1 MIDRLRGIILEKRLD
16 GVVVESGNFGLRV
29 FMPGPNLGRLDEGD
43 EVVLYTY
50 LQVKDDGFSIFGFLD
65 EEDRELFLL
74 LIGVSGVGPKVA
86 MGIFS
91 RFSAGDVIYFI
102 QNGDAKS
109 LTEAP
114 GIGKKTAQRLILELK
129 DKLKDLHPVAPT
141 ADVVQTSQVEPHQD
155 ALDALISL
163 GYSPNEARDA
173 VKGIDSDDVE
183 IVLKEALKRLAMKG

>member
-16 GVVVESGNFGLRV
+16 GVVVESGSFGLRV

-50 LQVKDDGFSIFGFLD
+50 LQVKEDGFSLFGFLD
-65 EEDRELFLL
+65 EEDRELFLF

-91 RFSAGDVIYFI
+91 RFSSGDVIYFI

-129 DKLKDLHPVAPT
+129 DKVKDLHPVTPT
-141 ADVVQTSQVEPHQD
+141 ADVVQTSRAEPHQD

>member
-1 MIDRLRGIILEKRLD
+1 MIDCLRGIILEKRLD
-16 GVVVESGNFGLRV
+16 GVVVESGSFGLRV
-29 FMPGPNLGRLDEGD
+29 FLPGPNLGRIDEGD

-50 LQVKDDGFSIFGFLD
+50 LQVKDDGFSLFGFLD

-129 DKLKDLHPVAPT
+129 DKVKNLHPVAPT
-141 ADVVQTSQVEPHQD
+141 VDVVQTSRAEPQQD

>member
-16 GVVVESGNFGLRV
+16 GVVVESGSFGLRV
-29 FMPGPNLGRLDEGD
+29 FLPGPNLGRLDEGD

-50 LQVKDDGFSIFGFLD
+50 LQVKDDGFSLFGFLD

-129 DKLKDLHPVAPT
+129 DKVKDLHPVAPT
-141 ADVVQTSQVEPHQD
+141 VDVVQTSRAEPQQD

>member
-16 GVVVESGNFGLRV
+16 GVVVESGSFGLRV

-50 LQVKDDGFSIFGFLD
+50 LQVKDDGCSLFGFLD

-114 GIGKKTAQRLILELK
+114 GIGKKTAQRIILELK
-129 DKLKDLHPVAPT
+129 DKVKDLHPVAPT
-141 ADVVQTSQVEPHQD
+141 VDVLQTSRAELQQD

>member
-16 GVVVESGNFGLRV
+16 GVVVESGSFGLRV
-29 FMPGPNLGRLDEGD
+29 FLPGPNLGRLDEGD

-50 LQVKDDGFSIFGFLD
+50 LQVKDDGFSLFGFLD

-86 MGIFS
+86 MGFFS

-129 DKLKDLHPVAPT
+129 DKVKDLHPVAPT
-141 ADVVQTSQVEPHQD
+141 VDVVQTSRAEPQQD

>member
-16 GVVVESGNFGLRV
+16 GVVVESGSFGLRV
-29 FMPGPNLGRLDEGD
+29 FLPGPNLGRLDEGD
-43 EVVLYTY
+43 EVALYTY
-50 LQVKDDGFSIFGFLD
+50 LQVKDDGFSLFGFLD

-114 GIGKKTAQRLILELK
+114 GIGKKTAQRLLLELK
-129 DKLKDLHPVAPT
+129 DKVKDLHPVAPT
-141 ADVVQTSQVEPHQD
+141 VDVVQTDRAEPHQD

>member
-16 GVVVESGNFGLRV
+16 GVVVESGGFGLRV
-29 FMPGPNLGRLDEGD
+29 FLPGPNLGRLDEGD

-50 LQVKDDGFSIFGFLD
+50 LQVKDDGFSLFGFLD

-86 MGIFS
+86 MGIFG

-114 GIGKKTAQRLILELK
+114 GIGKKTAQRLLLELK
-129 DKLKDLHPVAPT
+129 DKVKDLHPVAPMV
-141 ADVVQTSQVEPHQD
+141 DVVQTSRAEPHQD

-183 IVLKEALKRLAMKG
+183 IVLKEGLKRLAMKG

>member
-16 GVVVESGNFGLRV
+16 GVVVESGSFGLRV
-29 FMPGPNLGRLDEGD
+29 FLPGPNLGRLDEGD

-50 LQVKDDGFSIFGFLD
+50 LQVKDDGFSLFGFLD

-129 DKLKDLHPVAPT
+129 DKMKDLHPVAPT
-141 ADVVQTSQVEPHQD
+141 ADVVQTSRAEPQQD

>member
-16 GVVVESGNFGLRV
+16 GVVVESGSFGLRV

-50 LQVKDDGFSIFGFLD
+50 LQVKDDGFSLFGFLD

-129 DKLKDLHPVAPT
+129 DKVKDLHPVVPT
-141 ADVVQTSQVEPHQD
+141 ADVVQTSRAEPHQD

>member
-1 MIDRLRGIILEKRLD
+1 MIDCLRGIILEKRLD
-16 GVVVESGNFGLRV
+16 GVVVESGSFGLRV

-50 LQVKDDGFSIFGFLD
+50 LQVKDDGFSLFGFLD

-91 RFSAGDVIYFI
+91 RFSSGDVIYFI
-102 QNGDAKS
+102 QNGDAKY

-129 DKLKDLHPVAPT
+129 DKVKDLHPMAPT
-141 ADVVQTSQVEPHQD
+141 VDVVQTSRAEPQQD

>member
-16 GVVVESGNFGLRV
+16 GVVVESGSFGLRA
-29 FMPGPNLGRLDEGD
+29 FLPGPNLGSLDEGD

-50 LQVKDDGFSIFGFLD
+50 LQVKDDGFSLFGFLD

-129 DKLKDLHPVAPT
+129 DKVKDLHPVAPT
-141 ADVVQTSQVEPHQD
+141 VDVVQTSRAEPQQD

>member
-16 GVVVESGNFGLRV
+16 GVVVESGSFGLRV
-29 FMPGPNLGRLDEGD
+29 FMPGPNLGRLDEED

-50 LQVKDDGFSIFGFLD
+50 LQVKDDGFSLFGFLD

-129 DKLKDLHPVAPT
+129 DKVKDLHPVVST
-141 ADVVQTSQVEPHQD
+141 VDVVQTSRAEPQQD

>member
-16 GVVVESGNFGLRV
+16 GVVVESGSFGLRV
-29 FMPGPNLGRLDEGD
+29 FLPGPNLGRIDEGD

-50 LQVKDDGFSIFGFLD
+50 LQVKEDGFSLFGFLD

-102 QNGDAKS
+102 QSGDVKS

-114 GIGKKTAQRLILELK
+114 GIGKKTAQRLLLELK
-129 DKLKDLHPVAPT
+129 DKVKDLHPVAPT
-141 ADVVQTSQVEPHQD
+141 VDVVQTSSAEPQQD

>member
-16 GVVVESGNFGLRV
+16 GVVVESGSFGLRV
-29 FMPGPNLGRLDEGD
+29 FLPGPNLGRLDEGD

-50 LQVKDDGFSIFGFLD
+50 LQVKDDGFSLFGFLD

-91 RFSAGDVIYFI
+91 RFSSGDVIYFI

-114 GIGKKTAQRLILELK
+114 GIGKKTAQRLLLELK
-129 DKLKDLHPVAPT
+129 DKVKDLHPVAP
-141 ADVVQTSQVEPHQD
+141 AVDVVQTGRAEPHQD

-183 IVLKEALKRLAMKG
+183 IVLKEALKRLSMKG

>member
-16 GVVVESGNFGLRV
+16 GVVVESGSFGLKV
-29 FMPGPNLGRLDEGD
+29 FLPGPNLGRLDEGD

-50 LQVKDDGFSIFGFLD
+50 LQVKDDGFSLFGFLD
-65 EEDRELFLL
+65 EEDRELYLL

-91 RFSAGDVIYFI
+91 RFSADDVIYFI

-114 GIGKKTAQRLILELK
+114 GIGKKTAQRLLLELK
-129 DKLKDLHPVAPT
+129 DKVKDLHPVAP
-141 ADVVQTSQVEPHQD
+141 AVDVVQTSRAEPHQD

>member
-16 GVVVESGNFGLRV
+16 GVVVESGSFGLRV

-50 LQVKDDGFSIFGFLD
+50 IQVKDDGFSLFGFLD

-91 RFSAGDVIYFI
+91 RFSSGDVIYFI

-114 GIGKKTAQRLILELK
+114 GIGKKTAQRIILELK
-129 DKLKDLHPVAPT
+129 DKVKDLHPVAPT
-141 ADVVQTSQVEPHQD
+141 VDVLQTSRAELQQD

>member
-1 MIDRLRGIILEKRLD
+1 
-16 GVVVESGNFGLRV
+16 
-29 FMPGPNLGRLDEGD
+29 
-43 EVVLYTY
+43 
-50 LQVKDDGFSIFGFLD
+50 
-65 EEDRELFLL
+65 
-74 LIGVSGVGPKVA
+74 
-86 MGIFS
+86 
-91 RFSAGDVIYFI
+91 VIYFI

-129 DKLKDLHPVAPT
+129 DKMKDLHPVAPT
-141 ADVVQTSQVEPHQD
+141 ADVVQTSRAEPQQD

>member
-16 GVVVESGNFGLRV
+16 GVVVESGSFGLRV
-29 FMPGPNLGRLDEGD
+29 FMPGPNLGRIDEGD

-50 LQVKDDGFSIFGFLD
+50 LQVKDDGFSLFGFLD

-102 QNGDAKS
+102 QSGDVNS

-114 GIGKKTAQRLILELK
+114 GIGKKTAQRLLLELK
-129 DKLKDLHPVAPT
+129 DKVKDLHPVAPPV
-141 ADVVQTSQVEPHQD
+141 DVVQTSSAEPQQD

>member
-16 GVVVESGNFGLRV
+16 GVVVESGSFGLRV

-50 LQVKDDGFSIFGFLD
+50 LQVKDDGFSLFGFLD

-91 RFSAGDVIYFI
+91 RFSSGDVIYFI

-114 GIGKKTAQRLILELK
+114 GIGKKTAQRIILELK
-129 DKLKDLHPVAPT
+129 DKVKDLHPVAPT
-141 ADVVQTSQVEPHQD
+141 VDVLQTSRAELQQD

>member
-1 MIDRLRGIILEKRLD
+1 MIDRLCGIILEKRLD
-16 GVVVESGNFGLRV
+16 GVVVESGSFGLRV

-43 EVVLYTY
+43 EVMLYTY
-50 LQVKDDGFSIFGFLD
+50 LQVKDDGFSLFGFLD
-65 EEDRELFLL
+65 EKDRELFLL

-114 GIGKKTAQRLILELK
+114 GIGKKMAQRLILELK
-129 DKLKDLHPVAPT
+129 DKVKDLHPVVPT
-141 ADVVQTSQVEPHQD
+141 VDVVQTSRAEPQQD

>member
-16 GVVVESGNFGLRV
+16 GVVVESGSFGLSV
-29 FMPGPNLGRLDEGD
+29 FLPGPNLGRIDEGD

-50 LQVKDDGFSIFGFLD
+50 LQVKDDGFSLFGFLD

-102 QNGDAKS
+102 QSEDAKS

-114 GIGKKTAQRLILELK
+114 GIGKKTAERLLLELK
-129 DKLKDLHPVAPT
+129 DKVKELHPSAPVLNL
-141 ADVVQTSQVEPHQD
+141 APSKKAEPQQD
-155 ALDALISL
+155 ALDALIGL
-163 GYSPNEARDA
+163 GYSQNEARDA
-173 VKGIDSDDVE
+173 IKGIDSDDVE

>member
-16 GVVVESGNFGLRV
+16 GVVVESGSFGLRV
-29 FMPGPNLGRLDEGD
+29 FMTGPNLGRLDEGD

-50 LQVKDDGFSIFGFLD
+50 LQVKDDGFSLFGFLD

-91 RFSAGDVIYFI
+91 RFSAGDVICFI

-114 GIGKKTAQRLILELK
+114 GIGKKTAQRLLLELK
-129 DKLKDLHPVAPT
+129 DKVKDLHPVAPT
-141 ADVVQTSQVEPHQD
+141 VDVAQTSRVEPQQD

>member
-16 GVVVESGNFGLRV
+16 GVVVESGSFGLRV
-29 FMPGPNLGRLDEGD
+29 FLPGPNLGRLDEGD

-50 LQVKDDGFSIFGFLD
+50 LQVKDDGFSLFGFLD
-65 EEDRELFLL
+65 EKDRELFLL

-129 DKLKDLHPVAPT
+129 DKVKDLHPVVPT
-141 ADVVQTSQVEPHQD
+141 VDVVQTSRAEPQQD

-183 IVLKEALKRLAMKG
+183 IVLKEALQRLAMKG

>member
-16 GVVVESGNFGLRV
+16 GVVVESGSFGLRV
-29 FMPGPNLGRLDEGD
+29 FLPGPNLGRLDEGD
-43 EVVLYTY
+43 EVVLYTF
-50 LQVKDDGFSIFGFLD
+50 LQVKDDGFSLFGFLD
-65 EEDRELFLL
+65 EKDRELFLL

-129 DKLKDLHPVAPT
+129 DKVKDLHPVTPT
-141 ADVVQTSQVEPHQD
+141 VDVVQTSRAEPHQD

>member
-16 GVVVESGNFGLRV
+16 GVVVESGSFGLRV
-29 FMPGPNLGRLDEGD
+29 FLPGPNLGRLDEGD

-50 LQVKDDGFSIFGFLD
+50 LQVKDDGFSLFGFLD

-86 MGIFS
+86 MGIFG

-114 GIGKKTAQRLILELK
+114 GIGKKTAQRLLLELK
-129 DKLKDLHPVAPT
+129 DKVKDLHPVAPMV
-141 ADVVQTSQVEPHQD
+141 DVVQTSRAEPHQD

>member
-16 GVVVESGNFGLRV
+16 GVVVESGSFGLRV
-29 FMPGPNLGRLDEGD
+29 FLPGPNLGRLDEGD

-50 LQVKDDGFSIFGFLD
+50 RQVKDDGFSLFGFLD

-86 MGIFS
+86 MGIFG

-114 GIGKKTAQRLILELK
+114 GIGKKTAQRLLLELK
-129 DKLKDLHPVAPT
+129 DKVKDLHPVAPMV
-141 ADVVQTSQVEPHQD
+141 DVVQTSRAEPHQD

>member
-16 GVVVESGNFGLRV
+16 GVVVESGSFGLRV
-29 FMPGPNLGRLDEGD
+29 FLPGPNLGRIDEGD

-50 LQVKDDGFSIFGFLD
+50 LQVKDDGFSLFGFLD

-102 QNGDAKS
+102 QSGDVKS

-114 GIGKKTAQRLILELK
+114 GIGKKTAQRLLLELK
-129 DKLKDLHPVAPT
+129 DKVKDLHPVAPT
-141 ADVVQTSQVEPHQD
+141 VDVVQTSSAEPQQD

>member
-16 GVVVESGNFGLRV
+16 GVVVESGSFGLRV
-29 FMPGPNLGRLDEGD
+29 FLPGPNLGRLDEGD

-50 LQVKDDGFSIFGFLD
+50 LQVKDDGFSLFGFLD

-91 RFSAGDVIYFI
+91 RFSADDVIHLF

-114 GIGKKTAQRLILELK
+114 GIGKKTAERLLLELK
-129 DKLKDLHPVAPT
+129 DKVKDLHPSTPTVSVAHAESAET
-141 ADVVQTSQVEPHQD
+141 QQD

-173 VKGIDSDDVE
+173 VKGIDGDDVE

>member
-16 GVVVESGNFGLRV
+16 GVVVESGSFGLRV

-43 EVVLYTY
+43 EVMLYTY
-50 LQVKDDGFSIFGFLD
+50 LQVKDDGFSLFGFLD
-65 EEDRELFLL
+65 EKDRELFLL

-129 DKLKDLHPVAPT
+129 DKVKDLHPVVPT
-141 ADVVQTSQVEPHQD
+141 VDVVQTSRAEPHQD

>member
-16 GVVVESGNFGLRV
+16 GVVVESGSFGLRV

-50 LQVKDDGFSIFGFLD
+50 LQVKDDGFSLFGFLD

-91 RFSAGDVIYFI
+91 RFSSGDVIYFI

-129 DKLKDLHPVAPT
+129 DKVKDLHPVTPT
-141 ADVVQTSQVEPHQD
+141 ADVVQTSRAVPHQD